1 VRRLLRSFLLPAD
14 RVWKALAD
22 AKTAVET
29 LTGVPPS
36 FFVET

>member
-1 VRRLLRSFLLPAD
+1 MRRLLRSFLLPD